1 MNKFVLIPHEE
12 YIRFKDYLVK
22 NKTNVENNEAIKDNS
37 LNQSTTVKS
46 DNILSEMKDKT
57 QGYQENKSID
67 KDTLRDIKPNSNSLS
82 EQETA
87 DVLPPPGFPMQK
99 AEPSVFFS
107 KKLQQTGNGQREC
120 WIANWKKYV
129 R

>member
-1 MNKFVLIPHEE
+1 MNKYVLIPHEE
-12 YIRFKDYLVK
+12 YIRFKDYLK
-22 NKTNVENNEAIKDNS
+22 NKTNVENNEAIKDKS
-37 LNQSTTVKS
+37 LIQSTTVKS

-67 KDTLRDIKPNSNSLS
+67 KDTLRDIKANSLR
-82 EQETA
+82 EQETV

-107 KKLQQTGNGQREC
+107 KELQQTGNGSTEN